1 MEEGESVE
9 LQVGGTE
16 EGNGRERKMGS
27 RWRSGKKEQGRQ
39 CSVYI
44 GGCRGETE
52 REMESVELQGRDRE
66 GDGEC

>member
-1 MEEGESVE
+1 M
-9 LQVGGTE
+9 QVGGTE
-16 EGNGRERKMGS
+16 EGDGRERKMGS

-39 CSVYI
+39 CSVCA

-52 REMESVELQGRDRE
+52 REMENVKLQGRDRE